1 MKVTPKE
8 YKELGTDWQ
17 NDPEIKCCTTNPN
30 DTVPGCDCCYDNWT
44 DELKKVKQEYNK
56 VSENANQLN
65 EQFKFVSAERDK
77 LKVWRDDLEK
87 TDLLAKDLCNQF
99 QVMAAQ
105 ADKICINTGK
115 SVESIEILF
124 CMIRDLYEQ
133 VDQIV
138 VLWNDIDSCI
148 KCLNNENLPADSG
161 IRKCLKDYYVKVDA
175 VLKTKIELIKSIMA
189 AIKTAKLL
197 NAGICSED
205 FGLESIIS
213 EWETI
218 LNCDEKC
225 GTATSSSSS
234 CDRPSSAKGK
244 CELLPILTLP
254 VCNDPYYIWVKDKYD
269 KDAAEAKTLSDK
281 LLEANKKKEALSAC
295 QTSLIAAIKEVDP
308 KELCK

>member
-8 YKELGTDWQ
+8 YKELGTEWQ
-17 NDPEIKCCTTNPN
+17 NDSEIKCCTNNPT
-30 DTVPGCDCCYDNWT
+30 DTVPGCDCCYNNWT
-44 DELKKVKQEYNK
+44 DELKKVKQEYSK

-77 LKVWRDDLEK
+77 LKVWYDDLDK
-87 TDLLAKDLCNQF
+87 TDLLVKDLCNQF
-99 QVMAAQ
+99 KVMAAQ
-105 ADKICINTGK
+105 ADKICINTDK

-138 VLWNDIDSCI
+138 ILWNDIDSCI

-161 IRKCLKDYYVKVDA
+161 ILKCLKDYYTKVDV
-175 VLKTKIELIKSIMA
+175 VLKTKTEVIKAIMT
-189 AIKTAKLL
+189 AIKTSKLL

-218 LNCDEKC
+218 LNCDGDC
-225 GTATSSSSS
+225 GTASGTGSS
-234 CDRPSSAKGK
+234 CDKTTTNGK

-254 VCNDPYYIWVKDKYD
+254 VYNDPYYLWVKDKYEKD
-269 KDAAEAKTLSDK
+269 KSEATTLSNK

-295 QTSLIAAIKEVDP
+295 QTSLITAIKEVDP